1 MVHRHENCGCRMAKG
16 WQMKQVKWMGI
27 MRKLVLAFVVFT
39 NCQAI
44 MAANTAQVTTI
55 QTMSAQS
62 SGAGGAGGT
71 AEVLDPSQV
80 FHPKIRIRD
89 PFTAELSVTIA
100 PGYYLYRDRLRVEL
114 IAHIADGKPGKSPTT
129 GGKLPKAKPLLALSL
144 PAGKSVDDPT
154 FGKVEVYENS
164 VTVLIDLARF
174 QQGLSKTNPGNEAL
188 RLNLVTQGC
197 AVAGVCYPPLS
208 QIFVLPFKTAK
219 AADAANN
226 WVRPLTTTNM
236 GFGKPAAAKS
246 SATRIF
252 ASKPPE
258 GK

>member
-1 MVHRHENCGCRMAKG
+1 MN
-16 WQMKQVKWMGI
+16 QVKCI
-27 MRKLVLAFVVFT
+27 ASRLKLVLAFVVCATGMTAF
-39 NCQAI
+39 
-44 MAANTAQVTTI
+44 AAESPPVTSI
-55 QTMSAQS
+55 KTMSAQPS
-62 SGAGGAGGT
+62 AATDVAGANET
-71 AEVLDPSQV
+71 LDPSQV

-188 RLNLVTQGC
+188 KLNLVTQGC

-219 AADAANN
+219 AADTADN
-226 WVRPLTTTNM
+226 WVRPLSTTNM

>member
-1 MVHRHENCGCRMAKG
+1 MN
-16 WQMKQVKWMGI
+16 QVKCI
-27 MRKLVLAFVVFT
+27 ASRLKLVLAFVVCATGMTAF
-39 NCQAI
+39 
-44 MAANTAQVTTI
+44 AAESPPVTSI
-55 QTMSAQS
+55 KTMSAQPS
-62 SGAGGAGGT
+62 AATDVAGANET
-71 AEVLDPSQV
+71 LDPSQV

-129 GGKLPKAKPLLALSL
+129 GGKLPKAKPLLALST

-164 VTVLIDLARF
+164 VSVLIDLARF

-219 AADAANN
+219 AADTADN
-226 WVRPLTTTNM
+226 WVRPLSTTNM

>member
-1 MVHRHENCGCRMAKG
+1 MN
-16 WQMKQVKWMGI
+16 QVKCI
-27 MRKLVLAFVVFT
+27 ASRLKLVLAFVVCATGMTAF
-39 NCQAI
+39 
-44 MAANTAQVTTI
+44 AAESPPVTSI
-55 QTMSAQS
+55 KTMSAQPS
-62 SGAGGAGGT
+62 AATDVAGANET
-71 AEVLDPSQV
+71 LDPSQV

-188 RLNLVTQGC
+188 KLNLVTQGC

-226 WVRPLTTTNM
+226 WVRPLSTTNM